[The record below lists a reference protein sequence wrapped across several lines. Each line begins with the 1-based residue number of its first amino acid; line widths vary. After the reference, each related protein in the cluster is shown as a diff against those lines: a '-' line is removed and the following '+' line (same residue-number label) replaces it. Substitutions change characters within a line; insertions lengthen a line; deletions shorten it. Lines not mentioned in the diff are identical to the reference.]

1 MTVDDPS
8 RSRSSSG
15 PMAAPTA
22 RASTRQRALVGVAL
36 LAVALLVVAVIV
48 FLVHNAGYVVMA
60 AASVV
65 LAVAGAWWAVAE
77 RQPRRTVG
85 AVAVVVGGAGL
96 VAALLLA
103 GDGVSQTV
111 LRTAVVAALVT
122 VCVAS
127 ARAALVESFR
137 PMTPAVGPAP
147 SHPVL
152 LCNPWSG
159 GGKVDRF
166 GLVDL
171 AASLGVET
179 VMLDRGLDLE
189 ELARDAVRR
198 GADCMGM
205 AGGTARRPWWPRSQ
219 SSTVSRSFVSRPA
232 PGTTSRSISGSTV
245 RTRGPGWPPS
255 ARERTAGW
263 TTPP

>member
-1 MTVDDPS
+1 VTVDDSS

-15 PMAAPTA
+15 PTAAPAATA
-22 RASTRQRALVGVAL
+22 SNRQRALVAVAL
-36 LAVALLVVAVIV
+36 LAVALLVVAVII
-48 FLVHNAGYVVMA
+48 FLFHNAGHVVLA
-60 AASVV
+60 VAGVV

-85 AVAVVVGGAGL
+85 IVAVVVGGAGL

-103 GDGVSQTV
+103 GDGVSQTI

-127 ARAALVESFR
+127 ARAAVAESFR
-137 PMTPAVGPAP
+137 PVAPAVGPAP

-198 GADCMGM
+198 GADCLGM
-205 AGGTARRPWWPRSQ
+205 AGGD
-219 SSTVSRSFVSRPA
+219 
-232 PGTTSRSISGSTV
+232 GS
-245 RTRGPGWPPS
+245 
-255 ARERTAGW
+255 
-263 TTPP
+263 

>member
-1 MTVDDPS
+1 MTDYGSS
-8 RSRSSSG
+8 RSSSSSG
-15 PMAAPTA
+15 PMAAPA
-22 RASTRQRALVGVAL
+22 APASTRQRALVAVSL
-36 LAVALLVVAVIV
+36 LAVALLVVAVII
-48 FLVHNAGYVVMA
+48 FLLHNAGYVVMA
-60 AASVV
+60 VASVV
-65 LAVAGAWWAVAE
+65 VAVAGAWWAVAE

-85 AVAVVVGGAGL
+85 IVAVVVGGAGL

-111 LRTAVVAALVT
+111 IRTAVVAALVT

-127 ARAALVESFR
+127 ARAVLVESFR
-137 PMTPAVGPAP
+137 PVAPAVGPAP

-189 ELARDAVRR
+189 ALARDAVRR
-198 GADCMGM
+198 GADCLGM
-205 AGGTARRPWWPRSQ
+205 AGGTARRPWWPRSPL
-219 SSTVSRSFVSRPA
+219 STGYRSFVCRPA
-232 PGTTSRSISGSTV
+232 PGTTSLSTSGSTA
-245 RTRGPGWPPS
+245 RTHGPEWPPS
-255 ARERTAGW
+255 ARGRTAGW

>member
-1 MTVDDPS
+1 MTVDGPS
-8 RSRSSSG
+8 PSRSSSG
-15 PMAAPTA
+15 PMAGPTA
-22 RASTRQRALVGVAL
+22 PASTRQRALVAVSL
-36 LAVALLVVAVIV
+36 LAVALLVVAVII
-48 FLVHNAGYVVMA
+48 FLLHNAGYVLLGVA
-60 AASVV
+60 GVV

-77 RQPRRTVG
+77 RQPRRTMG
-85 AVAVVVGGAGL
+85 IVAVVVGGAGL

-137 PMTPAVGPAP
+137 PVTPAVGPAP

-189 ELARDAVRR
+189 QLARDAVRR
-198 GADCMGM
+198 GSDCLGM
-205 AGGTARRPWWPRSQ
+205 AGGTARRPWWPRSPL
-219 SSTVSRSFVSRPA
+219 STVSRSSVSRPG

-245 RTRGPGWPPS
+245 RTHGPEWPPS
-255 ARERTAGW
+255 ATGRTAGW